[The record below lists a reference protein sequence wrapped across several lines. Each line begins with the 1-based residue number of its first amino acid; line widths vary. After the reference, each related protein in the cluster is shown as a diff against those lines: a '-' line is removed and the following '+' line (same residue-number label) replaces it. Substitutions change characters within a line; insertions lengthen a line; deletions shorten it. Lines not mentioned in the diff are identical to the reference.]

1 MIPRPVV
8 ARAAR
13 MRWRKVPWN
22 DVTERLGY
30 SWRALLN
37 AGARYRIPF
46 PYRYRRAA

>member
-1 MIPRPVV
+1 MIPRATVE
-8 ARAAR
+8 RAAR

-30 SWRALLN
+30 TWASLLK
-37 AGARYRIPF
+37 AGVRYRIPF